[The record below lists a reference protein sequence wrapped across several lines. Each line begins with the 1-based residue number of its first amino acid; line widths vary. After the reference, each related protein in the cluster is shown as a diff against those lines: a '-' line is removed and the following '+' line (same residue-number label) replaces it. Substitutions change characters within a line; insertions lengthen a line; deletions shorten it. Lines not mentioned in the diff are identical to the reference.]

1 MDSSEK
7 CPICGQE
14 NNGLHIEETNGWF
27 TCCRCGKEV
36 NNYIDI
42 FFKQMTTLPAYTLE
56 QIVKLFGRVNQRSAE
71 EGIAS

>member
-14 NNGLHIEETNGWF
+14 NNVRIEETHGWF

-36 NNYIDI
+36 NNYIGI
-42 FFKQMTTLPAYTLE
+42 FFKQITELPTYTLE
-56 QIVKLFGRVNQRSAE
+56 QIVRMFDRRFVE
-71 EGIAS
+71 EGVAS